1 MDNLTAYIDE
11 IFSQSISKAV
21 FSKPSGGYEYKRMVM
36 LRKKDCY
43 QLEKYT
49 QKQVFH
55 ENISPDKIGIR
66 VCQIMENMS
75 ALNAFGDMEY
85 SLTISKKGKI
95 LFSKRK
101 PQNEKREVSQS
112 HNREKNYILRSGEDL
127 PALID
132 MGIFT
137 KEGKVV
143 SSMYDKYR
151 QINRFVELIDD
162 AVKDLK
168 PGDRPIRIIDFGC
181 GKSYLTFVLYHY
193 FVNIRGLAVD
203 MTGLDLKAD
212 VIEKCNAAAKK
223 YGYKSLNFEMGDI
236 KDYSCESVDIVI
248 TLHACD
254 TATDYALYNAV
265 RWGAEMIFSVP
276 CCQHELNAQI
286 KTDKLSLITR
296 YGIVK
301 ERVSALFT
309 DAVRA
314 NLLEYMGYKTNLLEF
329 VDFGATPKNILI
341 RAVKKNTNPDRE
353 KYLSEVKAL
362 LSEFGTSQK
371 LYELLGLKSVESD

>member
-1 MDNLTAYIDE
+1 MENLKRYIDE
-11 IFSQSISKAV
+11 IFEQSIERAV
-21 FSKPSGGYEYKRMVM
+21 FSKPDSACEYRKIV
-36 LRKKDCY
+36 LVRKKGSY

-55 ENISPDKIGIR
+55 ENIDFDKIADR
-66 VCQIMENMS
+66 VCEIMENMK
-75 ALNAFGDMEY
+75 ALNAFGESEY

-101 PQNEKREVSQS
+101 PQNTKEVSHS
-112 HNREKNYILRSGEDL
+112 HNREKNYILKSGEDL

-137 KEGKVV
+137 KDGKVV
-143 SSMYDKYR
+143 NSMYDKYR

-168 PGDRPIRIIDFGC
+168 PTDKPIKIIDFGC
-181 GKSYLTFVLYHY
+181 GKSYLTFILYHY
-193 FVNIRGLAVD
+193 FVNIRGLDVQ

-223 YGYKSLNFEMGDI
+223 YGYENLHFEMGDI
-236 KDYSCESVDIVI
+236 KDYSCDGIDMVI

-254 TATDYALYNAV
+254 TATDYALFNAI
-265 RWGAEMIFSVP
+265 RWGAQMIFSVP
-276 CCQHELNAQI
+276 CCQHEINAQI
-286 KTDKLSLITR
+286 KSERLSLLTR

-301 ERVSALFT
+301 ERVSALIT

-353 KYLSEVKAL
+353 KYLAEATAL
-362 LSEFGTSQK
+362 LSEFSSTQK
-371 LYELLGLKSVESD
+371 LYELLELKNVEKD